1 MITPSFTLVPLLV
14 KEHFGGG
21 APHVAFID
29 AMAGAGMLIGA
40 VVVALFAPRQQV
52 TWILWGFATSCFALA
67 LTGLMP
73 ADRFNIAAVCWLI
86 SGMSFILG
94 DAPMTALLQGTI
106 PNHLQ
111 GRGLSLLNMV
121 MGLAAPLGLAL
132 TTPLGELIGVRW
144 LFVVT
149 GVLGGLIC
157 LMGFFSSAVR
167 RLEEGTH
174 Y

>member
-1 MITPSFTLVPLLV
+1 MWSSDL
-14 KEHFGGG
+14 G
-21 APHVAFID
+21 
-29 AMAGAGMLIGA
+29 LISACYGRDFEQSGYMP
-40 VVVALFAPRQQV
+40 ALG
-52 TWILWGFATSCFALA
+52 ILWGFATSCFALA

-132 TTPLGELIGVRW
+132 TTPLRKV
-144 LFVVT
+144 
-149 GVLGGLIC
+149 
-157 LMGFFSSAVR
+157 
-167 RLEEGTH
+167 
-174 Y
+174 

>member
-1 MITPSFTLVPLLV
+1 RGRLLKELSVPRV
-14 KEHFGGG
+14 GTVGYFCS
-21 APHVAFID
+21 A
-29 AMAGAGMLIGA
+29 
-40 VVVALFAPRQQV
+40 
-52 TWILWGFATSCFALA
+52 S
-67 LTGLMP
+67 
-73 ADRFNIAAVCWLI
+73 
-86 SGMSFILG
+86 LG

-144 LFVVT
+144 LFVFT

-167 RLEEGTH
+167 RLEDGTH

>member
-1 MITPSFTLVPLLV
+1 
-14 KEHFGGG
+14 
-21 APHVAFID
+21 
-29 AMAGAGMLIGA
+29 
-40 VVVALFAPRQQV
+40 
-52 TWILWGFATSCFALA
+52 
-67 LTGLMP
+67 MP
-73 ADRFNIAAVCWLI
+73 ADRFNIAAVCWMV

-94 DAPMTALLQGTI
+94 DAPMTALLQSSI

-157 LMGFFSSAVR
+157 LMGFFSTAVR
-167 RLEEGTH
+167 RLEDGTH